1 MLGEQLNETAKS
13 DSDSLLTSIRGP
25 QDKTAAPQLERYPD
39 TDKLAEPEAFSLFCG
54 MLLAGMD
61 LQAVALKRHGDF
73 RHTCQDG
80 DERFLLARDPLV

>member
-13 DSDSLLTSIRGP
+13 DSGSLLTSIRGP

-73 RHTCQDG
+73 RLTCQDG